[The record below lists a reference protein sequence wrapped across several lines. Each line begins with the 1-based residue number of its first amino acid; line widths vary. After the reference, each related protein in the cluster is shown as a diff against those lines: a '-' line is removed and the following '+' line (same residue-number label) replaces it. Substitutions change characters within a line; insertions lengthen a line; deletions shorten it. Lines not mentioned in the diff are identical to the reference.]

1 MFAGVIARVVFKG
14 ISVIN
19 AENIQLVVVTI
30 GNSSVL
36 DNELV
41 TVVGNWEVN
50 AISPNL
56 VVSIFI
62 IESNIGIDIGGSN
75 FGGIIKINSLK
86 IELGSDND
94 VDVVVVC
101 IIGMVVVVVV
111 VVKTVK
117 YFEVVVDSI
126 IGTVVRLFSIEFT

>member
-1 MFAGVIARVVFKG
+1 VFAGVIARVVFKG